1 MKDKIAQFFTNIQKY
16 LKLLLVVLLVVVIL
30 SIFGLIYLFRGMFV
44 DNNYLSNLFNHSN
57 PVTQS
62 TTETIN
68 NKIINEESVVIDV
81 VERVGPSIVSI
92 SYLEDVFAEEG
103 EPIGSGVIVS
113 TDGLIVTN
121 KHVIEDEEGSYEVI
135 LQDGSRHKVVE
146 IIRDKS
152 KDLALIKINNSNLKP
167 VNFGDSSK
175 IKLGQKAI
183 AVGNALGFSN
193 TVSVGIVSGLSR
205 EVEVEGEM
213 FKNLIQTDA
222 AINPGNSGGALLNS
236 NGDLVGVNTAKSSY
250 AENIGFAIPVDSVM
264 DLVQKYQT
272 GKIDKDSVPA
282 FLGIG
287 FVFRDLK
294 EYLNKGLPIGPVI
307 TGVLK
312 NSPAD
317 KAGLR
322 VGDIIVSIDGT
333 EFSDEYEL
341 SEFIKEKNPS
351 DKVKIKV
358 YRKNNTIELEATL
371 VESLN

>member
-1 MKDKIAQFFTNIQKY
+1 MKEKVAQFFTNFKKY
-16 LKLLLVVLLVVVIL
+16 LKVFLIIILVVGLL
-30 SIFGLIYLFRGMFV
+30 SIFGLIYLFRGVFTE
-44 DNNYLSNLFNHSN
+44 NNYLSNLFNSKKE
-57 PVTQS
+57 VTQS
-62 TTETIN
+62 PEIVS
-68 NKIINEESVVIDV
+68 NKIINEENVVIEV
-81 VERVGPSIVSI
+81 VERVGDSVVSI
-92 SYLEDVFAEEG
+92 SYLEDVFSEEG
-103 EPIGSGVIVS
+103 DPIGSGVIVS

-121 KHVIEDEEGSYEVI
+121 KHVIEDEDGSYEVV
-135 LQDGSRHKVVE
+135 LQDGTKHKVVE
-146 IIRDKS
+146 IIKDKS
-152 KDLALIKINNSNLKP
+152 KDLALIKINASDLKP
-167 VNFGDSSK
+167 VNLGDSKS

-193 TVSVGIVSGLSR
+193 TVSVGIVSGLAR
-205 EVEVEGEM
+205 DVEVEGEM

-250 AENIGFAIPVDSVM
+250 AENIGFAIPVESVK
-264 DLVQKYQT
+264 DLVQKYQS
-272 GKIDKDSVPA
+272 GEIDKNSVPA

-294 EYLNKGLPIGPVI
+294 DYLNKGLPIGPVI
-307 TGVLK
+307 TGVLR

-317 KAGLR
+317 KAGIK
-322 VGDIIVSIDGT
+322 VGDIIVSINDT

-341 SEFIKEKNPS
+341 SQFIKEKNPG
-351 DKVKIKV
+351 DKVKIRV

>member
-16 LKLLLVVLLVVVIL
+16 LKLLLVVLLFVVLL

-44 DNNYLSNLFNHSN
+44 DNNYLSNLFNNSN

>member
-16 LKLLLVVLLVVVIL
+16 LKLLLVVLLVVVLL

-44 DNNYLSNLFNHSN
+44 DNNYLSNLFNNSN

>member
-44 DNNYLSNLFNHSN
+44 DNNYLSNLFNNSN

-341 SEFIKEKNPS
+341 SEFIKVLDNS
-351 DKVKIKV
+351 NYSIKF
-358 YRKNNTIELEATL
+358 YICK
-371 VESLN
+371 SYK

>member
-1 MKDKIAQFFTNIQKY
+1 MKEKIAQFFTNIQKY
-16 LKLLLVVLLVVVIL
+16 LKLLLVVFLVVVVL
-30 SIFGLIYLFRGMFV
+30 SIVGLIYLFRGVFV
-44 DNNYLSNLFNHSN
+44 DNNYLSNLFNDSK
-57 PVTQS
+57 S
-62 TTETIN
+62 TTQNSKETIN
-68 NKIINEESVVIDV
+68 NKIVSEESVVIDV

-103 EPIGSGVIVS
+103 DPIGSGVVVS
-113 TDGLIVTN
+113 SEGLIITN

-146 IIRDKS
+146 IVRDKS
-152 KDLALIKINNSNLKP
+152 KDLALIKINTSGLTP
-167 VNFGDSSK
+167 VNFGDTNT

-250 AENIGFAIPVDSVM
+250 AENIGFAIPVDSVK
-264 DLVQKYQT
+264 DLVQKYQA
-272 GKIDKDSVPA
+272 GEIDKDSVPA

-341 SEFIKEKNPS
+341 SEFIKEKNPG

-358 YRKNNTIELEATL
+358 YRKNNTIEMEATL